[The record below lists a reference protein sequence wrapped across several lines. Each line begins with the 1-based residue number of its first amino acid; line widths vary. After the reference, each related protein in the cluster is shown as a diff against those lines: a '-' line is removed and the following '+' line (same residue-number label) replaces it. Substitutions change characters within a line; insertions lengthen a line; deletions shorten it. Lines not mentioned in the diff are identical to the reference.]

1 MKKLLLLKND
11 QFRVQKISY
20 LILSCSLWSTTY
32 AQSYRKLDVASI
44 GSKALREA
52 SLGIVGITAAAIAVI
67 VILGNL
73 GIVDNPMQKIK
84 EKSALGFLG
93 LIAPAL
99 VTLIAYLVR

>member
-1 MKKLLLLKND
+1 MKNLALMMTI
-11 QFRVQKISY
+11 V
-20 LILSCSLWSTTY
+20 LSSETFAQTY
-32 AQSYRKLDVASI
+32 RTLDVANI

-73 GIVDNPMQKIK
+73 GIIDNPMQKIK

-93 LIAPAL
+93 LVAPAL

>member
-1 MKKLLLLKND
+1 MKNLALMMTI
-11 QFRVQKISY
+11 V
-20 LILSCSLWSTTY
+20 LSSETF
-32 AQSYRKLDVASI
+32 AQTYRKLDVANI

-73 GIVDNPMQKIK
+73 GIIDNPMQKIK

-93 LIAPAL
+93 LVAPAL